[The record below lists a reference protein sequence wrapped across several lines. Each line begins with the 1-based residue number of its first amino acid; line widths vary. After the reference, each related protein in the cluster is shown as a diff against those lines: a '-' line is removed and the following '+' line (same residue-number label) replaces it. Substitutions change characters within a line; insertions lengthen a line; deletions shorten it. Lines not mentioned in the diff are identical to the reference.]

1 MKVQTFEYCVA
12 RDSSTQIYVTCP
24 SYEAAVMSVLF
35 GKVNVVKGE
44 EAAVIDV
51 EPEAEITRLA
61 NKFGLGT
68 LEHVYGA
75 AFETTL
81 ESAIEA
87 CAAKLEKPK
96 AVKKAVKKTEADV
109 TAEAVDAE

>member
-12 RDSSTQIYVTCP
+12 RDSSTQIFVSCP
-24 SYEAAVMSVLF
+24 PYEAAVMSVLF
-35 GKVNVVKGE
+35 GKTNVVKGDE
-44 EAAVIDV
+44 VAVIDV
-51 EPEAEITRLA
+51 EPDAEAARLA
-61 NKFGLGT
+61 NKFGLGV

-87 CAAKLEKPK
+87 CAAKVSKPK
-96 AVKKAVKKTEADV
+96 TVKKTVQTE
-109 TAEAVDAE
+109 TVDAE

>member
-12 RDSSTQIYVTCP
+12 RDSSTQIFV
-24 SYEAAVMSVLF
+24 SEV
-35 GKVNVVKGE
+35 
-44 EAAVIDV
+44 AVIDV
-51 EPEAEITRLA
+51 EPEAEAARLA
-61 NKFGLGT
+61 NKFGLGV

-87 CAAKLEKPK
+87 CAAKVSKPK
-96 AVKKAVKKTEADV
+96 TVKKTVQTE
-109 TAEAVDAE
+109 TVDAE